1 MYGYGFGVY
10 FLNQLLHYNVRAGFM
25 VKFEEL
31 WGDRYAD
38 FELFNSVEKRSCV
51 PVVSFG
57 RRIYYLY
64 SLVKEYIVN
73 V

>member
-51 PVVSFG
+51 LGSELWEK
-57 RRIYYLY
+57 IL
-64 SLVKEYIVN
+64 LLI
-73 V
+73 